1 MNITQ
6 LDQQMEYSPQSD
18 ERIAKFTKIATS
30 VGARIHVLRRVCIQ
44 QDRDWQESINLAASN
59 TPPNFDV
66 RRPEISIQHQPVS
79 KKIVEKDIVLLN
91 YPNGDHRLDKA
102 SRWAQKTSLKPTN
115 PREVFAI
122 GEQYP
127 TLHKT
132 LGQNLMYVVAPME
145 CSFGGDSCMCYVWWG
160 GSDRRVSLSWINYLD
175 YAGVWF
181 AFSE

>member
-1 MNITQ
+1 MNTTQ
-6 LDQQMEYSPQSD
+6 LDEQMEYSPQSD
-18 ERIAKFTKIATS
+18 ERIAEFTKIAVS

-44 QDRDWQESINLAASN
+44 QNRDWQESITLAAPN
-59 TPPNFDV
+59 TPMEYDV
-66 RRPEISIQHQPVS
+66 RKPEISIQYQPVF
-79 KKIVEKDIVLLN
+79 KKMVEKDIILLN
-91 YPNGDHRLDKA
+91 YQNSDNRLDKA
-102 SRWAQKTSLKPTN
+102 SRWAQKTSLKSTN

-145 CSFGGDSCMCYVWWG
+145 CSFDGDSYMCYVWWG
-160 GSDRRVSLSWINYLD
+160 GSDRKVSLSWINYLD